1 MYQKCCKH
9 VHLGCEQGSSS
20 SHHCLAETKEPG
32 LQVPL
37 RNRVSGLTFV
47 SFNPDIV
54 RCENRQLKSKEQKN
68 LLNINK
74 EEADGGNDK
83 ASEALPEDLNG
94 GVDFLFSQRPEN
106 KSLSGLS

>member
-1 MYQKCCKH
+1 MSTLVVSRVPAVAITAWPRQKSQVSKSH
-9 VHLGCEQGSSS
+9 SEEGC
-20 SHHCLAETKEPG
+20 
-32 LQVPL
+32 L
-37 RNRVSGLTFV
+37 RLIFV

-94 GVDFLFSQRPEN
+94 GVDFLFSQRTEN